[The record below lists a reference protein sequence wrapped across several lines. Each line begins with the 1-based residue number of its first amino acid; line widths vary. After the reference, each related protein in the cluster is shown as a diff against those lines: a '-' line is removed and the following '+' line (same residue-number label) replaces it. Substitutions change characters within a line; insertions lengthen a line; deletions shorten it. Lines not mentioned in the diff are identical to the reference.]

1 MNNALKMLVG
11 VIIFVLGAWTM
22 VNPSW
27 FGQSNWMY
35 GLNWWIYTWDIIKGS
50 IGPLLILIGLRVI
63 WITTRKQSPRVCL
76 KSQ

>member
-1 MNNALKMLVG
+1 MGIELNNALKMLVG

-27 FGQSNWMY
+27 FRQSSWIY

-50 IGPLLILIGLRVI
+50 VGPLLILIGLIVV
-63 WITTRKQSPRVCL
+63 WITYEEPKP
-76 KSQ
+76 

>member
-1 MNNALKMLVG
+1 MRVGIELNNALKMLVG

-50 IGPLLILIGLRVI
+50 IGPLLILIGLIVI
-63 WITTRKQSPRVCL
+63 WITYEEAKP
-76 KSQ
+76 